1 MAKKKREEKKGGSPA
16 WMTTYGD
23 MVTLLLTFF
32 VAMISMSTIS
42 PGKFQQVAAGIQ
54 RILSGKPPSVLMG
67 GKSITETPLIT
78 ANKGIREEILKI
90 VEDEKY
96 KGKITIKSV
105 DEGTLITLKDMA
117 FFEPASAKLTAEA
130 KELLSKIGTIVI
142 EHTTNVLE
150 IYGYCDDKPLP
161 LNSIYPS
168 NWHLGAAR
176 AASVA
181 KFFVEELKE
190 KRIRERFADVQLG
203 RFVPDYFYDPD
214 RFVPIAVGDKAIKK
228 EIKRVES
235 QINTEIELL
244 DTKLSKGEIS
254 QSYRDA
260 EVKRLKDEFEKKL
273 EELRREYRRIDI
285 LIKREK
291 AR

>member
-1 MAKKKREEKKGGSPA
+1 LTKKKREEKKSGAPA

-32 VAMISMSTIS
+32 VALISMSTIS

-67 GKSITETPLIT
+67 GKSLSETPLIT
-78 ANKGIREEILKI
+78 SNSGIREEILKI

-96 KGKITIKSV
+96 KGKITVKSV
-105 DEGTLITLKDMA
+105 DEGTLIILKDMA
-117 FFEPASAKLTAEA
+117 FFEPASARLTAEA
-130 KELLSKIGTIVI
+130 KELLSKVGTIII
-142 EHTTNVLE
+142 EHTTNILE
-150 IYGYCDDKPLP
+150 IYGYCDDRPLP
-161 LNSIYPS
+161 PNSIYPS

-203 RFVPDYFYDPD
+203 KFVPEYFYDPD
-214 RFVPIAVGDKAIKK
+214 RFVPISIGDKAIKK
-228 EIKRVES
+228 EINRLES
-235 QINTEIELL
+235 QMNTEIELL
-244 DTKLSKGEIS
+244 DMKLSKGDIS

-260 EVKRLKDEFEKKL
+260 EVRRLKGEFQKKV
-273 EELRREYRRIDI
+273 EELRKAYRRIDI

>member
-1 MAKKKREEKKGGSPA
+1 MAKKRREEKKGGAPA

-32 VAMISMSTIS
+32 VALISMSTIS

-67 GKSITETPLIT
+67 GKSLSETPLIT
-78 ANKGIREEILKI
+78 SNSGIREEILKI
-90 VEDEKY
+90 IEDEKY

-105 DEGTLITLKDMA
+105 DEGTLIILKDMA
-117 FFEPASAKLTAEA
+117 FFKPASAKLTAEA
-130 KELLSKIGTIVI
+130 KELLAKIGTIII

-150 IYGYCDDKPLP
+150 IYGYCDDRPLP
-161 LNSIYPS
+161 ANSIYPS

-181 KFFVEELKE
+181 EFFVEELKE
-190 KRIRERFADVQLG
+190 KRIRERFADIQLG
-203 RFVPDYFYDPD
+203 KFIPEYFYDPD

-228 EIKRVES
+228 EINKLKS
-235 QINTEIELL
+235 QMDAEMDLL
-244 DTKLSKGEIS
+244 NLKLSKGEIS
-254 QSYRDA
+254 QSYRDS
-260 EVKRLKDEFEKKL
+260 EIKRLKEEFQKKL
-273 EELRREYRRIDI
+273 EELRRVYRRIDI